1 MLGPPPPGMNTVKV
15 VSGGTERKPGLSWFF
30 DRLSAPAWKW
40 QLAHAWPSLPTAIS
54 QNSALPRAIA
64 AVLSLMYAAR
74 LRGTGTAMVFRDASP
89 ATTCGGGHSAFA
101 LTDPKGLLKPIAPP
115 VKPPT
120 ARRSGE

>member
-54 QNSALPRAIA
+54 QNRALPRAIA
-64 AVLSLMYAAR
+64 AVLSLMYSAR

-89 ATTCGGGHSAFA
+89 DHPVLRGGR
-101 LTDPKGLLKPIAPP
+101 P
-115 VKPPT
+115 
-120 ARRSGE
+120 